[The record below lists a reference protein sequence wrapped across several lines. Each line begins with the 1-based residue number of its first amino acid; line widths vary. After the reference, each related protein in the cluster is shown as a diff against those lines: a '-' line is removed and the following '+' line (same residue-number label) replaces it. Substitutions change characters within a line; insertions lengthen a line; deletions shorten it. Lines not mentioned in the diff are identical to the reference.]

1 MLQKSSGSSKFNS
14 QNPLLL
20 LVTTCTVY
28 CLDSQEI
35 EPENGGTESDSA
47 SMQKGLGVL
56 TVILLV
62 MITIQL
68 F

>member
-20 LVTTCTVY
+20 LMTTVY

-35 EPENGGTESDSA
+35 EPGNGGTESDSG
-47 SMQKGLGVL
+47 STQKGLGVL
-56 TVILLV
+56 TVVVLV